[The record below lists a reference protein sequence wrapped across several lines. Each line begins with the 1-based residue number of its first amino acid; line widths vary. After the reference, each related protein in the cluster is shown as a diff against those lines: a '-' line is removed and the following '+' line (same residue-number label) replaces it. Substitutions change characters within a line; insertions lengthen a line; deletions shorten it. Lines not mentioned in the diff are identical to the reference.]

1 MIKCCQRWQYFKY
14 LDGEFMNTINKTGV
28 DYWKKIVVV
37 MSLGWVSIWI
47 YRTVLTPIYPEIQAS
62 LGNVSN
68 AEIGAIA
75 SFYFL
80 AYCSMQIPCGI
91 LVDKLGQKIMLMC
104 GFSLFIIGTLSIAN
118 AGNLTLIY
126 IGSLLAG
133 AGCASFFSSAYSL
146 SSANVPQE
154 RRALANA
161 IINSGSAVGMGIGLI
176 GSSILVKSMHMAWQN
191 VLLIVATILVVM
203 LCVFTLV
210 IRRKLKEPAAAKNQN
225 SASASSPA
233 AEEKSAPLFSPLL
246 CSVYFLYFCTCY
258 GYYLI
263 VTWLPSY
270 LQTERGF
277 DGGAIGFASALVA
290 VVGVPGALFFSHLS
304 DKFRDSKVKVILGLE
319 IVAAAMLMF
328 TVLSPNTTMLMI
340 SLVLYGLLGKMAVD
354 PILIS
359 FVSEQA
365 SAKTLGRAFSLFN
378 FFGMSSAV
386 VAPTLTGFISDLT
399 GSKEISFVMSAG
411 LVITGTI
418 LFALIT
424 LRKNKIQLKTTH

>member
-1 MIKCCQRWQYFKY
+1 MSTT
-14 LDGEFMNTINKTGV
+14 DKTGIE
-28 DYWKKIVVV
+28 YWKKIVVV
-37 MSLGWVSIWI
+37 MSLGWVAIWI

-62 LGNVSN
+62 LGNVNN

-104 GFSLFIIGTLSIAN
+104 GFSLFILGTLSIAH
-118 AGNLTLIY
+118 ASSLTMIY
-126 IGSLLAG
+126 IGSLMAG

-161 IINSGSAVGMGIGLI
+161 IINSGSAIGMGIGLI
-176 GSSILVKSMHMAWQN
+176 GSSILVKSMHMPWQQ
-191 VLLIVATILVVM
+191 VLYIVAAILVIM
-203 LCVFTLV
+203 LVTFTLI
-210 IRRKLKEPAAAKNQN
+210 IRAKAKNAAPAAAQKSAAATQN
-225 SASASSPA
+225 V
-233 AEEKSAPLFSPLL
+233 EEKNAPLFSPLL

-277 DGGAIGFASALVA
+277 DGGAIGLASALVA
-290 VVGVPGALFFSHLS
+290 VVGVPGALFFSNLS
-304 DKFRDSKVKVILGLE
+304 DKFRNSKVKVILGLE
-319 IVAAAMLMF
+319 IVAAVMLML
-328 TVLSPNTTMLMI
+328 TVLSPNTTTLMI

-365 SAKTLGRAFSLFN
+365 SSKTLGRAFSLFN

-386 VAPTLTGFISDLT
+386 VAPTLTGFISDIT
-399 GSKEISFVMSAG
+399 GSKEISFVISAC
-411 LVITGTI
+411 LVITGTLI
-418 LFALIT
+418 FAAVA
-424 LRKNKIQLKTTH
+424 LRRKKEAVVTASA

>member
-1 MIKCCQRWQYFKY
+1 MSTT
-14 LDGEFMNTINKTGV
+14 DKTGIE
-28 DYWKKIVVV
+28 YWKKIVVV
-37 MSLGWVSIWI
+37 MSLGWVAIWI

-62 LGNVSN
+62 LGNVNN

-104 GFSLFIIGTLSIAN
+104 GFSLFILGTLSIAH
-118 AGNLTLIY
+118 ASNLTMIY
-126 IGSLLAG
+126 VGSLMAG

-161 IINSGSAVGMGIGLI
+161 IINSGSAIGMGIGLI
-176 GSSILVKSMHMAWQN
+176 GSSILVKSMHMPWQQ
-191 VLLIVATILVVM
+191 VLYIVAAILVIM
-203 LCVFTLV
+203 LVTFTLI
-210 IRRKLKEPAAAKNQN
+210 IRAKAKKAAPAATQK
-225 SASASSPA
+225 SAA
-233 AEEKSAPLFSPLL
+233 AAQDVEEKNAPLFSPLL

-277 DGGAIGFASALVA
+277 DGGAIGLASALVA
-290 VVGVPGALFFSHLS
+290 VVGVPGALFFSNLS
-304 DKFRDSKVKVILGLE
+304 DKFRNSKVKVILGLE
-319 IVAAAMLMF
+319 IVAAVMLML
-328 TVLSPNTTMLMI
+328 TVLSPNTTTLMI

-365 SAKTLGRAFSLFN
+365 SSKTLGRAFSLFN

-386 VAPTLTGFISDLT
+386 VAPTLTGFISDIT
-399 GSKEISFVMSAG
+399 GSKEISFVISAC
-411 LVITGTI
+411 LVITGTLI
-418 LFALIT
+418 FAAVA
-424 LRKNKIQLKTTH
+424 LRRKKEAAVTASA

>member
-1 MIKCCQRWQYFKY
+1 M
-14 LDGEFMNTINKTGV
+14 DTINNKGV

-37 MSLGWVSIWI
+37 MSLGWVAIWI

-80 AYCSMQIPCGI
+80 AYCGMQIPCGI

-161 IINSGSAVGMGIGLI
+161 IINSGSAIGMGIGLI

-191 VLLIVATILVVM
+191 VLFIVAAILLVM

-210 IRRKLKEPAAAKNQN
+210 IRRKMKEPAAAENKNERSGVN
-225 SASASSPA
+225 AGCGREIGA
-233 AEEKSAPLFSPLL
+233 AVLAITVQRVLPLFLYLL
-246 CSVYFLYFCTCY
+246 RL
-258 GYYLI
+258 
-263 VTWLPSY
+263 
-270 LQTERGF
+270 
-277 DGGAIGFASALVA
+277 
-290 VVGVPGALFFSHLS
+290 LS
-304 DKFRDSKVKVILGLE
+304 DRDLATL
-319 IVAAAMLMF
+319 
-328 TVLSPNTTMLMI
+328 LS
-340 SLVLYGLLGKMAVD
+340 
-354 PILIS
+354 
-359 FVSEQA
+359 
-365 SAKTLGRAFSLFN
+365 
-378 FFGMSSAV
+378 
-386 VAPTLTGFISDLT
+386 SDRT
-399 GSKEISFVMSAG
+399 RV
-411 LVITGTI
+411 
-418 LFALIT
+418 
-424 LRKNKIQLKTTH
+424 